1 MKSNKKKIKIGD
13 IVVVNKDIT
22 RLEEYYERD
31 RRVGFVPI
39 IDDYLNYYSSHTPEE
54 YNKKVIEFR
63 RHYKLYATKGE
74 TGKVINL
81 MFTRDRR
88 ELKWQAQV
96 LIDCKIKTFRL
107 GSIDK
112 M

>member
-22 RLEEYYERD
+22 RLEENYELK
-31 RRVGFVPI
+31 RRIGFEPTYEHYI
-39 IDDYLNYYSSHTPEE
+39 NW
-54 YNKKVIEFR
+54 YNTLPSDEVQKKYMECR
-63 RHYKLYATKGE
+63 RQFKLYAIKGE

-81 MFTRDRR
+81 MFTRDR

-96 LIDCKIKTFRL
+96 LIDGKIKTFRL

-112 M
+112 V